1 VSAPVYIARL
11 AGPILVT
18 IGIGVLLNLQHYI
31 ALIGEAVRS
40 PMQIYV
46 AGLLALA
53 GGLAILNAYR
63 AWTADWRVVVTV
75 LGWLMVIGGL
85 FRIVLPRLTAG
96 LATAIYSGSVAMTV
110 VGVIVLI
117 VGGYLSFEGYR
128 R

>member
-1 VSAPVYIARL
+1 
-11 AGPILVT
+11 
-18 IGIGVLLNLQHYI
+18 LLNLQHYI

-40 PMQIYV
+40 PMQIYI

-96 LATAIYSGSVAMTV
+96 LAIAIYSGSVAMAV